1 MFWNLVNL
9 AYRSLNISRWN
20 NYPRLLDYV
29 ESEHIAL
36 KLHIAYVITNILRQK
51 WQKIDL
57 VYIYKNIYWSSFFTF
72 IYSDIKYDV
81 KKILKEK
88 KPLMYKKLRQN
99 LWNFLCS
106 LNLDKKI
113 KHDIKS
119 IIEEH
124 IQWNLFNQD
133 YKIEHDI
140 INLTKAI
147 ETKLEINDNVKI
159 YSLSYENIP
168 EIIDNDIRHFSKK
181 LWFTEME
188 ILNSYLSYLIRLK
201 FAYRWNR
208 LKKITLVSVLSH
220 LFLVFNFSYF
230 LWLLKWFSNEEMEE
244 ILNRSL
250 LHDLP
255 EALTWDVITPTKKSV
270 QWFKEVLEEIEN
282 IVVKEKLSS
291 LFKDYVF
298 KDKFEE
304 YVLYPFKWNI
314 WKIAKYSDNLSA
326 MFEAKMWNNE
336 DYFKIY
342 KNIKN
347 SLWLKNDE
355 ELDYILKYWVDYFE
369 EDVETKWKKF
379 IWIE

>member
-51 WQKIDL
+51 WKKIDL

-99 LWNFLCS
+99 LWDFLCS
-106 LNLDKKI
+106 LNLDEKI
-113 KHDIKS
+113 KYDIKS

-208 LKKITLVSVLSH
+208 LKKMTLVSVLSH

-379 IWIE
+379 IWIS

>member
-51 WQKIDL
+51 WKKIDL

-99 LWNFLCS
+99 LWDFLCS
-106 LNLDKKI
+106 LNLDEKI